1 MKKDGRGMEDWREIA
16 SRWYDGGILGLGLKN
31 SGLSPEARDAGRQ
44 ERGARGVLIRRL
56 RRI

>member
-1 MKKDGRGMEDWREIA
+1 MEDWREIA